1 LLDADV
7 LFLTRRWNCKWNAER
22 KVRNTLNDSAI
33 GIDLGI
39 TAFATLSDGTK
50 YSAPNVFRRSEK
62 RLARVQRKLSRKQ
75 KFSVNWRKQL
85 RKVQKLHKIISDI
98 RRDFLHR
105 VTTIICKNHA
115 VVVIEDLNVKAMSV
129 SAAGTVENPG
139 KNVKAKSGLNK
150 SILDQGWGA
159 FRRFLEYKLAWAGGT
174 LIAVPPKHTS
184 TSCSACGFS
193 CSENRTSQATFA
205 CVKCNHRQNAD
216 LNAAQNILAAGR
228 AVIACGEK
236 ALASSL
242 KQEPTVST
250 IPIV

>member
-1 LLDADV
+1 MLDADV

-85 RKVQKLHKIISDI
+85 HKVQKMHKIISDI
-98 RRDFLHR
+98 RRDFLHK

-115 VVVIEDLNVKAMSV
+115 VVVIEDL
-129 SAAGTVENPG
+129 G
-139 KNVKAKSGLNK
+139 
-150 SILDQGWGA
+150 Q
-159 FRRFLEYKLAWAGGT
+159 
-174 LIAVPPKHTS
+174 
-184 TSCSACGFS
+184 
-193 CSENRTSQATFA
+193 
-205 CVKCNHRQNAD
+205 
-216 LNAAQNILAAGR
+216 
-228 AVIACGEK
+228 
-236 ALASSL
+236 
-242 KQEPTVST
+242 
-250 IPIV
+250 